1 MHEDVSRVPRVVGFP
16 VSQCAKLLSADPI
29 ERLNGETKRRTEVVG
44 IFTNE
49 AALLG
54 NSTPGWLHDARNN
67 RACQQQWHCLAANC
81 CVLNNLALAGNS
93 VAN

>member
-1 MHEDVSRVPRVVGFP
+1 VGFP
-16 VSQCAKLLSADPI
+16 VSQCAKLLSANPI
-29 ERLNGETKRRTEVVG
+29 EPLNGETKRRTEVGG
-44 IFTNE
+44 ICTNE

-54 NSTPGWLHDARNN
+54 NSTTGWLHDARND